1 MQRRR
6 LQMVEAART
15 PSFRDSPVPM
25 IFLQGDPFIPAKT
38 EVTQKL
44 RERGI
49 YALAD
54 GREFVVHAVFRGGY
68 VFYTP
73 EEWDRFGA
81 HAYESDRDGR
91 LRWNG
96 QPDQWRAEDL
106 VDTSRTARSR
116 SRSAS

>member
-6 LQMVEAART
+6 LQMAKGAQK
-15 PSFRDSPVPM
+15 PAFRDSPVPM
-25 IFLQGDPFIPAKT
+25 IFLQDKPLSPIKT
-38 EVTQKL
+38 QVMKKL

-54 GREFVVHAVFRGGY
+54 GREFVVHAVFRGGH

-73 EEWDRFGA
+73 EDWDRFGG
-81 HAYESDRDGR
+81 HAFESNADGH

-96 QPDQWRAEDL
+96 QPDQWRTEDL
-106 VDTSRTARSR
+106 IDTSRTARTR
-116 SRSAS
+116 SRNVA